1 MNALSTT
8 TGCEDP
14 VCMAYGRE
22 VKALLNVSDPVSWTE
37 DLWTIYTGFMPG
49 RAGSHRRSSA
59 MTRALPSPFVH
70 SRSCC
75 FSLKRLKNSPNGV
88 RNDLYGRTT
97 RRGQCLSFFI
107 PIGIIVSASQTG
119 R

>member
-22 VKALLNVSDPVSWTE
+22 VKALLNARDPVSWTE

-59 MTRALPSPFVH
+59 MTRALPTPFVH

-75 FSLKRLKNSPNGV
+75 FSLKGLKK
-88 RNDLYGRTT
+88 LYGRTT